1 MTDIK
6 FMTYRQGD
14 PMPCDEDQQVR
25 VRLRDGTEH
34 TGPAKHFLWDLDTLD
49 FDRYVEEWAPLP
61 NGTAPVYLQVRADGK
76 IWAVLEDGTPLKAQL
91 GVVTHS
97 NSRTGG
103 VEAVITLW
111 SAGWFQPMIGG
122 SGNGG

>member
-61 NGTAPVYLQVRADGK
+61 NGTAPVYLQVRADGR
-76 IWAVLEDGTPLKAQL
+76 IQAVLEDGTPLQWQTCVETSSSGSES
-91 GVVTHS
+91 GVRAT
-97 NSRTGG
+97 
-103 VEAVITLW
+103 ITLQ
-111 SAGWFQPMIGG
+111 SAGWLSTLKTGG
-122 SGNGG
+122 AP